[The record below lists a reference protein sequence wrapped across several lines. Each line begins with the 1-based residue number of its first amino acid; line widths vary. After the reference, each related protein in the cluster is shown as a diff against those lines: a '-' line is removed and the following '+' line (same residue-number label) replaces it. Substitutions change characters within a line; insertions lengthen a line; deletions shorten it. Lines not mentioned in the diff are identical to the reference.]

1 MNTCEAGAQ
10 RCAPPG
16 QYGERCHATRPCG
29 SGLTCQPGVQKC
41 FHVPRRHGEPCVAG
55 YECGPGLSCEPGVQ
69 VSWF

>member
-1 MNTCEAGAQ
+1 MNTCEAGVQ
-10 RCAPPG
+10 RCARPG
-16 QYGERCHATRPCG
+16 EYGERCHVTKPCG

-55 YECGPGLSCEPGVQ
+55 YECGAGLSCEPGVQ